1 MYQISVRQSSVL
13 HIPNTGEE
21 IQRFA
26 LNTDREMQCPYF
38 EKEKQLDLYLI
49 PAKKSSVFVVVVVL
63 LFVCFNEYR
72 QRNGVCFAPNLEIN
86 KECALYRILER
97 KRKSVCFAWIIVKE
111 KQCLVQNLASS
122 VFLTEY
128 YSILLYIQ
136 YYRQKESRTHN
147 LYYL

>member
-63 LFVCFNEYR
+63 WFICFNEYR

-86 KECALYRILER
+86 KESWREKENQCALHGLLSKKSSVLYRIWQAAY
-97 KRKSVCFAWIIVKE
+97 F
-111 KQCLVQNLASS
+111 
-122 VFLTEY
+122 
-128 YSILLYIQ
+128 
-136 YYRQKESRTHN
+136 
-147 LYYL
+147 